1 PEFPLILLT
10 PPAKHFLNTTY
21 GHIERLVQA
30 EGGEPTL
37 LVHPQDAQAF
47 GVKDGARVRIRSQH
61 GAVVRRARVSEA
73 PIPGTV
79 VLEGTWWEAPAP
91 DGKGINWLTGE
102 HLTDLGAGSTFHSNP
117 VRLEPLP

>member
-1 PEFPLILLT
+1 M
-10 PPAKHFLNTTY
+10 
-21 GHIERLVQA
+21 QA